1 MADTFTTFDEYKVT
15 DASIQWKDATGKVT
29 PGVKMGCT
37 GKLELETEMKT
48 VTKKCEGDEVR
59 HVDIPTKITGTWT
72 GHLPVE
78 NLRKV
83 WGLSTDG
90 LKKGVFS
97 YGTKSRQGAGVLAFS
112 VLDLDEVQKM
122 LRAFPN
128 MQFSGGLKWS
138 LENGGEEIAE
148 IEQEFTALKDDNGE
162 LFYEALESELDD
174 EDLKNTWLTTFSPD
188 LVKATASADSG
199 ETTPTDTTGQA

>member
-174 EDLKNTWLTTFSPD
+174 DDLKNTWLTTFSPE
-188 LVKATASADSG
+188 LVKATA